1 MISKIIDERSIH
13 SLPAKVR
20 DVPNDT
26 DGGQPLEPRI
36 LDFHIKENPA
46 HNTLI
51 KGTYSN
57 IIMGNF

>member
-1 MISKIIDERSIH
+1 MVSKTTDERSIH

-20 DVPNDT
+20 DVPNDA

-46 HNTLI
+46 HIFI
-51 KGTYSN
+51 KGHTA
-57 IIMGNF
+57 IF